1 MAAERA
7 KKTAKVRGRAL
18 TECKTHRLCQPVGPS
33 LRPTKTAR
41 SGGWVGERNKAVYN
55 SLGVDSPSLNFVSIP
70 KDVEWLASALV
81 VEIRR

>member
-7 KKTAKVRGRAL
+7 KMAKARGRAL

-55 SLGVDSPSLNFVSIP
+55 SLGVDSPSLIFVSIP
-70 KDVEWLASALV
+70 KDTNAKEQSH
-81 VEIRR
+81 

>member
-7 KKTAKVRGRAL
+7 KKTAKARGRAP

-33 LRPTKTAR
+33 LRPKKPPKAAGGSAKETKR
-41 SGGWVGERNKAVYN
+41 FYN
-55 SLGVDSPSLNFVSIP
+55 ALGVDSPSLNFVSIP
-70 KDVEWLASALV
+70 KDAEWLASALG